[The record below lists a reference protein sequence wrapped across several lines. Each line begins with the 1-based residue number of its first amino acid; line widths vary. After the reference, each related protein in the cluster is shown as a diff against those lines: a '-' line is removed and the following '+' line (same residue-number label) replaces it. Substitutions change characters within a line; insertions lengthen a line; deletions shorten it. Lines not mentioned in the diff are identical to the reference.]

1 VVHARGES
9 SATPTTPTTRS
20 RDTASVTPRVWSG
33 GWARDAL
40 QMASGKIHFGDTNTT
55 EGNALREELRKGIFT
70 ANNKWS
76 KRFALGSP
84 LSHLV
89 VWNYLY
95 PNRPI

>member
-1 VVHARGES
+1 
-9 SATPTTPTTRS
+9 
-20 RDTASVTPRVWSG
+20 
-33 GWARDAL
+33 
-40 QMASGKIHFGDTNTT
+40 MASGKINFGDTNTK
-55 EGNALREELRKGIFT
+55 EGDALREELRKGIFT

-95 PNRPI
+95 AKP